1 MIELNDLIIKL
12 SKDVNDKNYYDI
24 IIFLQKHKFDSNNYL
39 IDEIVNEEDDDKKA
53 DLIKKLDK
61 NISIDTYL
69 SGYVTQLFTI
79 FKNIVYFNLIEKKS
93 SECGECG
100 YRHHFWR
107 RPRSF

>member
-39 IDEIVNEEDDDKKA
+39 IDEIINEEDDGKRA

-61 NISIDTYL
+61 NISIDTYS
-69 SGYVTQLFTI
+69 SGYVAQLFTV
-79 FKNIVYFNLIEKKS
+79 FKNIVYFNLIEKKI
-93 SECGECG
+93 
-100 YRHHFWR
+100 
-107 RPRSF
+107 